1 MRVRNKSIISIDNIF
16 INPSRLKEYSVIAIS
31 NGLSDHDAQLLTIR
45 HKIHHD
51 PDSNISTIRKF
62 NNHIIP
68 EFIYQLSNESWNN
81 VFNSEDINEM
91 FNSFFNEYLK
101 IYNSCF
107 PLQTVL
113 RKNSNIN
120 NKWIS
125 NRINISRNT
134 KRKLYLNYRL
144 KPNEETKND
153 YKLYSKILTNVIKE
167 AKKKL

>member
-1 MRVRNKSIISIDNIF
+1 
-16 INPSRLKEYSVIAIS
+16 
-31 NGLSDHDAQLLTIR
+31 
-45 HKIHHD
+45 
-51 PDSNISTIRKF
+51 
-62 NNHIIP
+62 
-68 EFIYQLSNESWNN
+68 
-81 VFNSEDINEM
+81 M